1 MTRRLDPN
9 QPDDYLQ
16 PLVTPSVLDRL
27 LDDAPREQEES
38 SFRRSFDLRAL
49 KRSVA
54 RDMEALL
61 NARRV
66 ESVLDLEDC
75 PNALRSMIDF
85 GITDLSSLSL
95 LDPDDRTYLRDKIRI
110 AIERH
115 EPRLSKVVVNL
126 DAPAGTERMLRFRVD
141 AQLEVVPTRPPVS
154 FDATLQ
160 ISTNS
165 YQIRDA

>member
-1 MTRRLDPN
+1 MPK
-9 QPDDYLQ
+9 DYLQ
-16 PLVTPSVLDRL
+16 TRVTPSVLDRL
-27 LDDAPREQEES
+27 LDDKPKDLEERH
-38 SFRRSFDLRAL
+38 FHLSFDLHAL
-49 KRSVA
+49 KRAVA

-66 ESVLDLEDC
+66 DSSGNLDSY
-75 PNALRSMIDF
+75 PNARHSMIDF

-95 LDPDDRTYLRDKIRI
+95 LDPDDRAYLRDKIRV

-115 EPRLSKVVVNL
+115 EPRLGKVVVNL

-141 AQLEVVPTRPPVS
+141 ARLEVVPTRPPVR

-160 ISTNS
+160 VSTNS
-165 YQIRDA
+165 YQIKEA